1 MGRIC
6 SLGKETVNIRIS
18 GLNIVELGH
27 LENEKLHG
35 RIILNLVMGKYVLK
49 V

>member
-1 MGRIC
+1 MSRIC
-6 SLGKETVNIRIS
+6 SLGKETVNTHVS
-18 GLNIVELGH
+18 VLNIVELGH
-27 LENEKLHG
+27 LEDEKLHG